1 MRSVSSIRTVLFRVP
16 MVLLTFA
23 SLMLAMPAA
32 RSSASPDLGKSY
44 TFVVS
49 NNFLGND
56 WRPQVERLAQ
66 LTARYAPFKGRVTIK
81 INNAANTTQ
90 AQIASLNNIIATHP
104 DAILLIAGSTT
115 ALDPVVTRACNAGI
129 VVVTISGPI
138 TAKCAYNVNQNFY
151 YGMTLVGKWM
161 GQVLH
166 NRGSIFLDR
175 GLPGLST
182 SNDIKNGFLAGLK
195 KAGPNVKIAGEFDG
209 NYAQGPEQQGIS
221 SLLVGHSSINGVMTQ
236 GYCTP
241 VFNAF
246 KQAGKPAVPATCY
259 AYNGEL
265 VNCVKGHHACAI
277 LSGSPIVIQIA
288 MKLALNLL
296 DGKKVAT
303 PGTVVGMPLWL
314 YVTNLSAVHL
324 HGPNIHIA
332 QIKLGKNAFARLA
345 PGLALPITLPQ
356 YPITPQQAAGQG

>member
-1 MRSVSSIRTVLFRVP
+1 MRSVISTRSIVVRAVVA
-16 MVLLTFA
+16 LLVAA
-23 SLMLAMPAA
+23 SLALAGPIV
-32 RSSASPDLGKSY
+32 RSSASPSHAKSY

-66 LTARYAPFKGRVTIK
+66 LTANYPPFKGRVTVK
-81 INNAANTTQ
+81 IDNAANTTQ
-90 AQIASLNNIIATHP
+90 AQIASLNDIIATHP

-129 VVVTISGPI
+129 VVVTVSGPV

-166 NRGSIFLDR
+166 NQGSVFVDR
-175 GLPGLST
+175 GLPGLNI

-195 KAGPNVKIAGEFDG
+195 KTGPNVKDIGEFDG

-221 SLLVGHSSINGVMTQ
+221 SLLVGHPSVNGVMTQ

-246 KQAGKPAVPATCY
+246 RNAGKKAVPATCY

-265 VNCVKGHHACAI
+265 VACKRAHHQCAI
-277 LSGSPIVIQIA
+277 LSGSPIVMQIC
-288 MKLALNLL
+288 MKLALNIL
-296 DGKKVAT
+296 DGQKVAK

-324 HGPNIHIA
+324 SGANIHIE
-332 QIKLGKNAFARLA
+332 QIKLGKNAFPNLP

-356 YPITPQQAAGQG
+356 YPITPKQAAGK